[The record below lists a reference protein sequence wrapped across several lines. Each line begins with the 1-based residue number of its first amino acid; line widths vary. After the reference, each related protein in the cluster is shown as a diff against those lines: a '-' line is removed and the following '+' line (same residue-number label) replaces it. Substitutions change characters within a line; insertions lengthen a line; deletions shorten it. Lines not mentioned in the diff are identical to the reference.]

1 MKTGIKLKALLL
13 GFSICA
19 SVGALA
25 GTSALLS
32 NNTQDEISASSVY
45 ADEQGSTPEG
55 SETAEVAEISGS
67 TVKYAALQEAI
78 NAAKNNDT
86 VVLLRDTYANVTI
99 AQEKNITL
107 NLNGY
112 VLNGGIVEK
121 TPTIAN
127 NGTLTVIDSSTAQ
140 TGTIKRDDQT
150 KTGYYVIDN
159 QGIMT
164 IKQAIVVNNSGAP
177 DSSSGSSLIRNGGK
191 KTESVLTIENG
202 TFTQNNFIVIKN
214 DDYGTLTINGGT
226 FYSANSY
233 AVENWC
239 HATLNSGVLNGSLFV
254 GAYNAEYGMG
264 ETVFTG
270 NTVLKGRIRMYTHG
284 NTHLAPQLSVTGGT
298 LDIEALMIDNVAY
311 CDLSISGGTF
321 SNYFNPTFLATG
333 YGVIS
338 TANGYEI
345 ESGYVAQTATDSA
358 FGKAYKTLTE
368 AINGAESGST
378 VYLLSDASDFA
389 GVTIKKDLTID
400 FGNYTVTGA
409 TGVNCFMV
417 TKASVTFKAS
427 GKGGVNGGSGG
438 NNIAI
443 LANTDS
449 TVTIESGNYTVGG
462 DANGQGNSTVYVMS
476 NGKAII
482 KGGTFS
488 SEATYNGK
496 YYVLNLQNKS
506 TGSFQVSGG
515 TFINYDP
522 ATGDD
527 HLGGTFVASG
537 YVSYKS
543 AEDAET
549 VTYTVGVKVIK
560 SVRATLG
567 SDITMKFLLTKSTY
581 SVDVYVSLTM
591 NGKLQTIQ
599 LKKSTSK
606 SIKLNG
612 HTVYRYEYQFTGLTP
627 QMLDREFT
635 ITAYDK
641 KGILRDSYT
650 YSVLEYCNDV
660 LAQDSV
666 TSETKQVVAELLN
679 YGAAAQKYVG
689 ADSSKLQDAIKQ
701 SKIALLT
708 DEPQGEVSTTGTE
721 QIVAGATV
729 NFSNVNKIVF
739 AITPEN
745 YAKLDSYT
753 ITINDIAVEK
763 SAWVLSGDYYM
774 WYSDGIKATEFGKP
788 CKLVV
793 TNGSETV
800 QTIEISVN
808 AYCSAVYKM
817 SGVPEALKNLVKATY
832 NYGAAAKAYAESSK

>member
-298 LDIEALMIDNVAY
+298 LDIDALMIDNVAY

-389 GVTIKKDLTID
+389 GITIKKDLTID

-417 TKASVTFKAS
+417 TNASVTFKAS

-438 NNIAI
+438 NNVAI
-443 LANTDS
+443 LAYTDS

-488 SEATYNGK
+488 SAAAYKGK
-496 YYVLNLQNKS
+496 YYVLNLLNTS

-515 TFINYDP
+515 TFINFDP

-527 HLGGTFVASG
+527 NLGGTFVASG

-567 SDITMKFLLTKSTY
+567 SDITMKFTLPSNSYTV
-581 SVDVYVSLTM
+581 SVTLMV
-591 NGKLQTIQ
+591 NGKEQTITLENPKQ
-599 LKKSTSK
+599 EKVSNEKYNY
-606 SIKLNG
+606 I
-612 HTVYRYEYQFTGLTP
+612 YQFTGLTP
-627 QMLDREFT
+627 QMIDREFT

-641 KGILRDSYT
+641 TGILRDSYT
-650 YSVLEYCNDV
+650 YSMLEYCNDL

-701 SKIALLT
+701 SNIALLT
-708 DEPQGEVSTTGTE
+708 DEPQGKVSTNGTE

-729 NFSNVNKIVF
+729 NFSNVNKIAF
-739 AITPEN
+739 AITPEI
-745 YAKLDSYT
+745 YANLDSYT

>member
-67 TVKYAALQEAI
+67 TVKYADLQEAI
-78 NAAKNNDT
+78 NAAQAGDT
-86 VVLLRDTYANVTI
+86 VTLLNNVDSTAQITI
-99 AQEKNITL
+99 NKNITL
-107 NLNGY
+107 DLNGKELCSTY
-112 VLNGGIVEK
+112 IPKNGQIVISAEV
-121 TPTIAN
+121 TIR
-127 NGTLTVIDSSTAQ
+127 DSSKDKTGCIRTNYAG
-140 TGTIKRDDQT
+140 TTGRTVDLSGASAKLTLESGTIYGMPAT
-150 KTGYYVIDN
+150 SP
-159 QGIMT
+159 
-164 IKQAIVVNNSGAP
+164 A
-177 DSSSGSSLIRNGGK
+177 GSAVYLGSNTTFLMKGGK
-191 KTESVLTIENG
+191 IKLENATRASSAVNVFGKQTSFVLENG
-202 TFTQNNFIVIKN
+202 EIIV
-214 DDYGTLTINGGT
+214 DGTEAYGV
-226 FYSANSY
+226 SANVDGSITISGGKIT
-233 AVENWC
+233 
-239 HATLNSGVLNGSLFV
+239 ATKAITSTKSEI
-254 GAYNAEYGMG
+254 A
-264 ETVFTG
+264 
-270 NTVLKGRIRMYTHG
+270 
-284 NTHLAPQLSVTGGT
+284 
-298 LDIEALMIDNVAY
+298 
-311 CDLSISGGTF
+311 ISGGTF

-333 YGVIS
+333 YGVIF

-345 ESGYVAQTATDSA
+345 ESGYIAQTATDSA

-409 TGVNCFMV
+409 TGATCFNV
-417 TKASVTFKAS
+417 ESSSVTFKAS

-443 LANTDS
+443 FANTDS

-482 KGGTFS
+482 TGGTFS
-488 SEATYNGK
+488 SEAAYKGK
-496 YYVLNLQNKS
+496 YYVLNLHNKS

-527 HLGGTFVASG
+527 HLGGNFVASG

-567 SDITMKFLLTKSTY
+567 SDITMKFTLPSNSYTV
-581 SVDVYVSLTM
+581 SVTLMM
-591 NGKLQTIQ
+591 NGKEQTI
-599 LKKSTSK
+599 LLENPVKEKVSFGK
-606 SIKLNG
+606 YNYI
-612 HTVYRYEYQFTGLTP
+612 YQFTGLTP

-650 YSVLEYCNDV
+650 YSMLEYCNDL

-708 DEPQGEVSTTGTE
+708 DEPQGKVSTTGTE

>member
-55 SETAEVAEISGS
+55 TETAEVAEISGS
-67 TVKYAALQEAI
+67 TVKYADLQEAI
-78 NAAKNNDT
+78 NAAQAGDT
-86 VVLLRDTYANVTI
+86 VTLLNNVDSTAQITI
-99 AQEKNITL
+99 DKNITL
-107 NLNGY
+107 DLNGKELCSTY
-112 VLNGGIVEK
+112 ISQKGQIVISAEV
-121 TPTIAN
+121 TIR
-127 NGTLTVIDSSTAQ
+127 DSSNDKTGCIRTNYAGTAGR
-140 TGTIKRDDQT
+140 TVELSGASAKLTLESGTIYGMPAT
-150 KTGYYVIDN
+150 
-159 QGIMT
+159 
-164 IKQAIVVNNSGAP
+164 
-177 DSSSGSSLIRNGGK
+177 SSASGSAVYLGANTTFLMKGGK
-191 KTESVLTIENG
+191 IKLENAKRLSSAVNVFGKQTLFVLENG
-202 TFTQNNFIVIKN
+202 EIIV
-214 DDYGTLTINGGT
+214 DGTEADGVSANMGNITINGGKIT
-226 FYSANSY
+226 ATKAIYSHQSI
-233 AVENWC
+233 
-239 HATLNSGVLNGSLFV
+239 TISGGDVKG
-254 GAYNAEYGMG
+254 
-264 ETVFTG
+264 TVD
-270 NTVLKGRIRMYTHG
+270 
-284 NTHLAPQLSVTGGT
+284 LSNK
-298 LDIEALMIDNVAY
+298 A
-311 CDLSISGGTF
+311 SISGGTF
-321 SNYFNPTFLATG
+321 SKYFNPTFLATG

-338 TANGYEI
+338 TENGYKI

-409 TGVNCFMV
+409 KGVNCFMV

-438 NNIAI
+438 NNVAI

-515 TFINYDP
+515 TFINFDP

-527 HLGGTFVASG
+527 NLGGTFVASG

-549 VTYTVGVKVIK
+549 VKYTVEYATIQ
-560 SVRATLG
+560 SVQATLG
-567 SDITMKFLLTKSTY
+567 DDITMKFLLTKGTY

-599 LKKSTSK
+599 LKKSTRK

-650 YSVLEYCNDV
+650 YSMLEYCNDV

-753 ITINDIAVEK
+753 IKINDIAVEK

>member
-1 MKTGIKLKALLL
+1 MKKGIKLKALLL

-32 NNTQDEISASSVY
+32 NNTKDEISASSVY

-78 NAAKNNDT
+78 NVAQAGDT
-86 VVLLRDTYANVTI
+86 VTLLNNVASTEQI
-99 AQEKNITL
+99 IIDKNITL
-107 NLNGY
+107 DLNGKELCSTY
-112 VLNGGIVEK
+112 IPKNGQIVISAEVTIRDSSNDKTGCIRTNYDGTAGRTVELSGASAKLTLESGTIYGMPATSPTSGSAVYLGANTTFLMKGGKIKLENAKRNSSAVNVFGKQTSFVLENGEIIVDGTEAYGVCANVDGGI
-121 TPTIAN
+121 TI
-127 NGTLTVIDSSTAQ
+127 S
-140 TGTIKRDDQT
+140 
-150 KTGYYVIDN
+150 
-159 QGIMT
+159 
-164 IKQAIVVNNSGAP
+164 
-177 DSSSGSSLIRNGGK
+177 GGK
-191 KTESVLTIENG
+191 IT
-202 TFTQNNFIVIKN
+202 
-214 DDYGTLTINGGT
+214 
-226 FYSANSY
+226 
-233 AVENWC
+233 
-239 HATLNSGVLNGSLFV
+239 ATKAITSTKSEI
-254 GAYNAEYGMG
+254 A
-264 ETVFTG
+264 
-270 NTVLKGRIRMYTHG
+270 
-284 NTHLAPQLSVTGGT
+284 
-298 LDIEALMIDNVAY
+298 
-311 CDLSISGGTF
+311 ISGGTF

-338 TANGYEI
+338 TENGYKI

-389 GVTIKKDLTID
+389 GITIKKDLTID

-409 TGVNCFMV
+409 TGATCFNV
-417 TKASVTFKAS
+417 ESSSVTFKAS

-443 LANTDS
+443 FANTDS

-482 KGGTFS
+482 TGGTFS
-488 SEATYNGK
+488 SEAAYNGK

-527 HLGGTFVASG
+527 NLGGTFVASG

-549 VTYTVGVKVIK
+549 VTYTVEYATIQ
-560 SVRATLG
+560 SVQATLG
-567 SDITMKFLLTKSTY
+567 SDITMKFLLTKSTF

-599 LKKSTSK
+599 LEKPTRK

-627 QMLDREFT
+627 QMIDREFT

-650 YSVLEYCNDV
+650 YSMLEYCNDL

>member
-55 SETAEVAEISGS
+55 TETAEVAEISGS

-78 NAAKNNDT
+78 NAAQAGDT
-86 VVLLRDTYANVTI
+86 VTLLNNVDSTAQITI
-99 AQEKNITL
+99 DKNITL
-107 NLNGY
+107 DLNGKELCSTY
-112 VLNGGIVEK
+112 TPKKGQIVISAEV
-121 TPTIAN
+121 TIR
-127 NGTLTVIDSSTAQ
+127 DSSNDKTGCIRTNYAGTAGI
-140 TGTIKRDDQT
+140 TIELSGASAKLTLESGTIYGMPAT
-150 KTGYYVIDN
+150 
-159 QGIMT
+159 
-164 IKQAIVVNNSGAP
+164 
-177 DSSSGSSLIRNGGK
+177 SSASGSAVYLGANTTFLMKGGK
-191 KTESVLTIENG
+191 IKLENAKRNSSAVNVFGKQTSFVLENG
-202 TFTQNNFIVIKN
+202 EIIV
-214 DDYGTLTINGGT
+214 DGTEADGVSANMGNITINGGKIT
-226 FYSANSY
+226 ATKAIYSHQSI
-233 AVENWC
+233 
-239 HATLNSGVLNGSLFV
+239 TISGGDVKG
-254 GAYNAEYGMG
+254 
-264 ETVFTG
+264 TVD
-270 NTVLKGRIRMYTHG
+270 
-284 NTHLAPQLSVTGGT
+284 LSNK
-298 LDIEALMIDNVAY
+298 A
-311 CDLSISGGTF
+311 SISGGTF
-321 SNYFNPTFLATG
+321 SKYFNPTFLATG

-345 ESGYVAQTATDSA
+345 ESGYIAQTATDSA

-417 TKASVTFKAS
+417 TNASVTFKAS

-438 NNIAI
+438 NNVAI
-443 LANTDS
+443 WANTDS

-482 KGGTFS
+482 TGGTFS
-488 SEATYNGK
+488 SEAAYKGK

-527 HLGGTFVASG
+527 NLGGTFVASG

-543 AEDAET
+543 AENAET

-567 SDITMKFLLTKSTY
+567 SDITMKFTLPSHYYTI
-581 SVDVYVSLTM
+581 SVTLMM
-591 NGKLQTIQ
+591 NGKEQTI
-599 LKKSTSK
+599 LLENPEKEKVSFGK
-606 SIKLNG
+606 YNYI
-612 HTVYRYEYQFTGLTP
+612 YQFTGLTP

-650 YSVLEYCNDV
+650 YSMLEYCNDL

-817 SGVPEALKNLVKATY
+817 SGVPEALQNLVKATY
-832 NYGAAAKAYAESSK
+832 NYGAAAKTYAESSK